1 MFGLEDSFDIT
12 LIHLVLKI
20 KTAIELNGTQVHK
33 KTINIQPTLRHCKGF
48 KRASLLEAPR
58 GGSKMRPQGLHF
70 TV

>member
-20 KTAIELNGTQVHK
+20 KTAIELNGTQVHE

-48 KRASLLEAPR
+48 KRASL
-58 GGSKMRPQGLHF
+58 
-70 TV
+70 